1 MKGNGFAASDLPPRF
16 NLSLQGMDEADEQ
29 LTKDLTA
36 AERNQLFSQINYD
49 PKTEKLSILLLT
61 TSCNK

>member
-1 MKGNGFAASDLPPRF
+1 MKGNGFAPSDLPPRF

-49 PKTEKLSILLLT
+49 PKNRKIKHSP
-61 TSCNK
+61 C